1 MFPLKIYN
9 KLEDNYHL
17 SNKKALFLNM
27 RYYYEAVGKDP
38 YAALPLTF
46 HVKEGLE
53 DPEFVKFCEQYRLC
67 ENEKTNVWIIKPG
80 ENTNR
85 GQGIS
90 VSKDLAEIT

>member
-1 MFPLKIYN
+1 MRQIKTKLQTKKKSKMAQVEGIFPLKIYN

-53 DPEFVKFCEQYRLC
+53 DPEYVKFCE
-67 ENEKTNVWIIKPG
+67 
-80 ENTNR
+80 
-85 GQGIS
+85 
-90 VSKDLAEIT
+90 